1 MEQIRRQNGRIV
13 WADYCK
19 FFAISCMVLGHIDIN
34 DSFRTFI
41 YMFHMPVFFFLSG
54 YFEKG
59 RSILLTL
66 RNVLRTL
73 FIPYLFFSFLSL
85 LWCWTSPVVHPELY
99 PDMHSMQQIFLSA
112 FIGMFLMDD
121 TVKSFAFLPNF
132 ALWFLVALI
141 VVKVLF
147 SCLYA
152 ITKYINQKYEFI
164 FWIVAVLCSVMSFL
178 LLRKIYYFSLD
189 SAMMGLPFYIAGFL
203 IRQSGLLINQLYV
216 KYAPLLVILLGGYLW
231 LWGRENGNIN
241 MDGGIYGHSIL
252 LFYLNAMIG
261 ICFLISISLIC
272 SRSLIKCILFLGE
285 NTLVVLAVHGLI
297 ILCIKGIERFLLH
310 ISISPFVYL
319 LIVLLACIPIA
330 QFFNKYFPVVVGR
343 KKVYT

>member
-1 MEQIRRQNGRIV
+1 MKQICRQNKRIV

-41 YMFHMPVFFFLSG
+41 YIFHMPTFFFLSG

-59 RSILLTL
+59 RSVLLTL
-66 RNVLRTL
+66 KNAVYTL
-73 FIPYLFFSFLSL
+73 FIPYFFFSLLSI
-85 LWCWTSPVVHPELY
+85 LWCWTSPVMHPELY
-99 PDMHSMQQIFLSA
+99 PGMNSVKQIFLSA
-112 FIGMFLMDD
+112 FIGIFLMDD

-147 SCLYA
+147 SWLYTV
-152 ITKYINQKYEFI
+152 TKYINQKYEFI
-164 FWIVAVLCSVMSFL
+164 FWMVAVLCSVMAFL
-178 LLRKIYYFSLD
+178 FLRKFYYFSLD
-189 SAMMGLPFYIAGFL
+189 SAMMGLPFYIAGFF
-203 IRQSGLLINQLYV
+203 IKRSGLLINQLFV
-216 KYAPLLVILLGGYLW
+216 KYAPLLVILLGGYLL
-231 LWGRENGNIN
+231 LWGGENGNIN
-241 MDGGIYGHSIL
+241 MDGGVYGHSIL
-252 LFYLNAMIG
+252 LFYINAMIG

-272 SRSLIKCILFLGE
+272 SRFTIKSVLFLGE
-285 NTLVVLAVHGLI
+285 NTLVVLAFHGFI
-297 ILCIKGIERFLLH
+297 ILCMKGVERFLLH

-330 QFFNKYFPVVVGR
+330 QIFNKYFPMFVGH
-343 KKVYT
+343 KKV